1 MKRQRHPLR
10 SVRGLCVTFTSS
22 ENCYR
27 QRPTVANRPHNN
39 DSLKNRMNRRGPRC
53 RAPRSGVTEGQH
65 RTLRAYSRTRRPSG
79 KRPRS
84 RQARVA
90 PSPEAGPSAAA
101 LQRRRGPAARGSHP
115 DGFPVPPHPRARTPT
130 PTPFLGTRT
139 AASPQ
144 QPGIL
149 LAASRR
155 HPGGAALRARPS
167 AQAQRLP
174 ARRGDAAL
182 PLGGRGREA
191 GERSAARGGGRSGGC
206 VPELATP

>member
-1 MKRQRHPLR
+1 MLFALKRQRHPLR

-90 PSPEAGPSAAA
+90 PCRSVAGGGALRSRSPKAARPGRSRIPP
-101 LQRRRGPAARGSHP
+101 RRLPCPAPPPRSHPHPHPLPRDADGGLTPAARH
-115 DGFPVPPHPRARTPT
+115 
-130 PTPFLGTRT
+130 
-139 AASPQ
+139 
-144 QPGIL
+144 
-149 LAASRR
+149 
-155 HPGGAALRARPS
+155 
-167 AQAQRLP
+167 P
-174 ARRGDAAL
+174 ARRL
-182 PLGGRGREA
+182 PTAPRRGRTPRPALGA
-191 GERSAARGGGRSGGC
+191 GAAAPGAPR
-206 VPELATP
+206 